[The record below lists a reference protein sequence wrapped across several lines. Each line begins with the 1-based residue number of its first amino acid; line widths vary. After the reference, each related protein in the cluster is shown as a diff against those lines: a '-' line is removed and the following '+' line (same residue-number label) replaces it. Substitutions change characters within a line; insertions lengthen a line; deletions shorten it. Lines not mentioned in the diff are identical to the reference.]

1 METILQEL
9 LAAMQ
14 QDEPI
19 PFDAIP
25 SIDLYMDQ
33 VTTYLDSLLSSN
45 LRSQEDKVFTKT
57 MINNYTK
64 DGLLPSP
71 VKKKYTRCHLMLLI
85 MIFKLK
91 QTLSISD
98 IGQLLS
104 PVILNPDRLPSF
116 YEEFCQI
123 EQMQKQEFLS
133 RTQQE
138 FTEVQNL
145 LAESQATEA
154 LRLYAMALAAQA
166 ASQKRLAEK
175 ILDQLQ
181 AESQK

>member
-71 VKKKYTRCHLMLLI
+71 VKKKYNRCHLMLLI

-104 PVILNPDRLPSF
+104 PVIQNPDLLPSF
-116 YEEFCQI
+116 YEQFCQI